1 MTSEVSRII
10 YSFKMANNYNQDK
23 DKEPEIE
30 FAILWE
36 DFIQNTGFH
45 GVNKLSSASKSRKLR
60 M

>member
-1 MTSEVSRII
+1 
-10 YSFKMANNYNQDK
+10 MANNYNQDKNQDK

-45 GVNKLSSASKSRKLR
+45 GVNKLSSASKNRKLR

>member
-1 MTSEVSRII
+1 VTSEVSRII